1 MTSIGPYTQSYDL
14 SHMYSIP
21 DLRSIGPVKQN
32 ILPSSIL
39 GIINSHPDF
48 RKFKYILNLSGL
60 SDRYADP
67 QESFTLFVP
76 SDATISK
83 IPEEIFINMD
93 SSVARNIVKTSTL
106 KRRIPSELL
115 EDSPA
120 SHFITTDPINKL
132 FITNIS
138 GRTVLN
144 ECINII
150 HKDQPAC
157 NGIIHVVDGL
167 LWPAMI

>member
-1 MTSIGPYTQSYDL
+1 M
-14 SHMYSIP
+14 
-21 DLRSIGPVKQN
+21 
-32 ILPSSIL
+32 
-39 GIINSHPDF
+39 
-48 RKFKYILNLSGL
+48 

-67 QESFTLFVP
+67 QERFTLFVP

-106 KRRIPSELL
+106 KRNIPSELL

-120 SHFITTDPINKL
+120 SHLITTDPINKL

-138 GRTVLN
+138 GRTVIN
-144 ECINII
+144 ESINII

-157 NGIIHVVDGL
+157 NGIIHVIDGL
-167 LWPAMI
+167 LWPVII